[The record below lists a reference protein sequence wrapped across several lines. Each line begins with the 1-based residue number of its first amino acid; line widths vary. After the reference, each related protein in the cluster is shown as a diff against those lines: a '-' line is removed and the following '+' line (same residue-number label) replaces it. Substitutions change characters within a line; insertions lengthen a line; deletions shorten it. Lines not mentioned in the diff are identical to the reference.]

1 MADSQRVQ
9 AGSPLISPSLHPRT
23 SGRVCSRSLRAI
35 LGSFFPQGK
44 VESGERGH
52 DWWGQV
58 FSGPRPLTQGIEIN
72 TQISESNKRT
82 LFKAKQ

>member
-9 AGSPLISPSLHPRT
+9 AGSPLISSSLHPRT
-23 SGRVCSRSLRAI
+23 SGSVCSRSLRAI

-82 LFKAKQ
+82 LFKAEQ